1 MTAEIHWIR
10 HVEPLRLAIMPRP
23 RGGDWLRDEVASLK
37 TEGVGLVVSLLHQY
51 EAKELDLSSEGSE
64 CLAQGIEYRSFP
76 IRDRG
81 IPESIH
87 AFMDF
92 VDEMTDCLRSGI
104 AIAVHCRA
112 GIGRAALT
120 VGGIMLRLG
129 IPAEQVFPVISR
141 ARGLTT
147 PDTPAQV
154 AWFLGFARTLQELQ
168 PDV

>member
-1 MTAEIHWIR
+1 MTTEIHWIR
-10 HVEPLRLAIMPRP
+10 DIEPLRLAIMPRP
-23 RGGDWLRDEVASLK
+23 RGGDWLRDEVANLK
-37 TEGVGLVVSLLHQY
+37 TEGVSVVVSLLHQY
-51 EAKELDLSSEGSE
+51 EAQELDLSGEGTE

-87 AFMDF
+87 AFMNL
-92 VDEMTDCLRSGI
+92 VDEMANRLRCGT

-112 GIGRAALT
+112 EIGRSALT

-129 IPAEQVFPVISR
+129 VPAEQVFPMVSR

-147 PDTPAQV
+147 PDTPSQIE
-154 AWFLGFARTLQELQ
+154 WFSAFARSSQQ
-168 PDV
+168 VQRDV

>member
-1 MTAEIHWIR
+1 
-10 HVEPLRLAIMPRP
+10 MPRP

-37 TEGVGLVVSLLHQY
+37 SKGVALVVSLLHQY
-51 EAKELDLSSEGSE
+51 ETTELDLSNEGNE

-87 AFMDF
+87 AFMDL
-92 VDEMTDCLRSGI
+92 VDEMTGRLRSGT

-112 GIGRAALT
+112 GIGRSALT

-129 IPAEQVFPVISR
+129 IPPQQIFSMISR

-147 PDTPAQV
+147 PDTPLQV
-154 AWFLGFARTLQELQ
+154 EWFSAFARSLQEVR
-168 PDV
+168 PGF